1 MIGVYFCV
9 LTLSCSVPAEGK
21 PLQAV
26 DHGNGHANL
35 TFLLNKQDSDHLV
48 KKKSRRATAI
58 CLCCFLYINH
68 QTLLVPQKSSPSP
81 SPSCPSRSRHAIVR
95 PAVKPPPVP
104 AYAAKQKEPQPQS
117 AASPQKQYSPQAYT
131 PPPFK
136 SELRRNQAPL
146 PPSGPPPLPSPDTK
160 THSQHSAADKSR
172 PDPPNRPPPPCPV
185 KKPSVVNIFSIFLGK
200 NSDFAFVN

>member
-58 CLCCFLYINH
+58 FLCCFFVY
-68 QTLLVPQKSSPSP
+68 
-81 SPSCPSRSRHAIVR
+81 
-95 PAVKPPPVP
+95 KPPNFVGSTEVLSESESVLPIPVQTCYC
-104 AYAAKQKEPQPQS
+104 ASSGEATSRTCVCCKAERAS
-117 AASPQKQYSPQAYT
+117 ASVCS
-131 PPPFK
+131 FS
-136 SELRRNQAPL
+136 SETILS
-146 PPSGPPPLPSPDTK
+146 SGL
-160 THSQHSAADKSR
+160 HSTS
-172 PDPPNRPPPPCPV
+172 
-185 KKPSVVNIFSIFLGK
+185 L
-200 NSDFAFVN
+200 